1 MNAGSSPISAP
12 PRLLA
17 ANIPTSSC
25 GIPRLSASA
34 AREKINSLESHSN
47 NTMGLK
53 RKLDSFCAMTDNAD
67 DQDRQNHTD
76 GVDVSQRKRFSE
88 YRTLT
93 LENDKLRNECLQY
106 EESEKQL
113 VMKEQKLRSEIA
125 EAKKE
130 VSRIVKRAWII
141 GCEGREIMRS
151 FLHFCTCDDYSS
163 CFSPDL

>member
-1 MNAGSSPISAP
+1 
-12 PRLLA
+12 
-17 ANIPTSSC
+17 
-25 GIPRLSASA
+25 
-34 AREKINSLESHSN
+34 
-47 NTMGLK
+47 MGLK

-141 GCEGREIMRS
+141 GCEGREIMSS